1 MRKNTFRR
9 YLNMEQTNTKKI
21 IMAVGAAI
29 GTCAVALVA
38 GVLGKKIVSKRKAKE
53 IEVLDDPSDIQ

>member
-1 MRKNTFRR
+1 
-9 YLNMEQTNTKKI
+9 MEQTNTKKI

-53 IEVLDDPSDIQ
+53 IEVLDEPSDIQ